1 MNVTELS
8 FPLVHFPLVHKQDYH
23 SDVIPQA
30 SNSFVLYVSMHV
42 PVNLFFKDKGEVC
55 VTVRRT
61 RCQCRNSENTAEE
74 KVILCQGD
82 S

>member
-1 MNVTELS
+1 MSVPRMNVTELS
-8 FPLVHFPLVHKQDYH
+8 FPLVHKQDYH

-30 SNSFVLYVSMHV
+30 SNSFVLYISMHV